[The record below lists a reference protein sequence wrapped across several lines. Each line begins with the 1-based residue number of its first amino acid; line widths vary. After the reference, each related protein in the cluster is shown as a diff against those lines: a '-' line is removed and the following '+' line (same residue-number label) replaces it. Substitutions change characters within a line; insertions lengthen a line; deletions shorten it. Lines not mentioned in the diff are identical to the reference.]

1 MTTYVA
7 IFKEVIIIKNYE
19 QIIQDYI
26 NKKIRKEIGKRISKS
41 KRKDN
46 EKK

>member
-1 MTTYVA
+1 M
-7 IFKEVIIIKNYE
+7 KDYE
-19 QIIQDYI
+19 QTILDYI
-26 NKKIRKEIGKRISKS
+26 NKRIKKEIGKRISKS